1 MNSAAEGIELLE
13 FGHSKD
19 GDSEYP
25 QVNVSIAFDQ
35 DSATPLFYEMYP
47 GSIVD
52 NSQCRIMVEK
62 AKRYGYT
69 NVGFILT

>member
-19 GDSEYP
+19 GDFEYP

-35 DSATPLFYEMYP
+35 IKWDFMKKL
-47 GSIVD
+47 
-52 NSQCRIMVEK
+52 RL
-62 AKRYGYT
+62 AKP
-69 NVGFILT
+69 